1 MANWR
6 QLYTAVL
13 LNTNSD
19 LFELVAD
26 EAARAMSFRSYALK
40 DCRGVAQELQEIA
53 LASKSL
59 RVMRAAWDEAKL
71 SRRSQNCLSSTE
83 ALKRRI

>member
-13 LNTNSD
+13 LNTNPD

-26 EAARAMSFRSYALK
+26 EAARAMNFRLGELK
-40 DCRGVAQELQEIA
+40 DCRGVT
-53 LASKSL
+53 KSC
-59 RVMRAAWDEAKL
+59 
-71 SRRSQNCLSSTE
+71 RRSLLRRNRFSLCVPRGRSRSSADGT
-83 ALKRRI
+83 KF